1 MGVINFIIENILT
14 QASITIA
21 LIAML
26 GLLLQKKSAGQVISG
41 TLKTLLQDA
50 KARVLLR
57 FCLTTL
63 KWMPSVNTA

>member
-26 GLLLQKKSAGQVISG
+26 GLMFAEKINGASSIRDTENFIRISSV
-41 TLKTLLQDA
+41 KC
-50 KARVLLR
+50 R
-57 FCLTTL
+57 F
-63 KWMPSVNTA
+63 

>member
-26 GLLLQKKSAGQVISG
+26 GLVLQKKSTG
-41 TLKTLLQDA
+41 
-50 KARVLLR
+50 
-57 FCLTTL
+57 
-63 KWMPSVNTA
+63 

>member
-26 GLLLQKKSAGQVISG
+26 GYCCRRNQQDKSF
-41 TLKTLLQDA
+41 L
-50 KARVLLR
+50 AR
-57 FCLTTL
+57 
-63 KWMPSVNTA
+63 